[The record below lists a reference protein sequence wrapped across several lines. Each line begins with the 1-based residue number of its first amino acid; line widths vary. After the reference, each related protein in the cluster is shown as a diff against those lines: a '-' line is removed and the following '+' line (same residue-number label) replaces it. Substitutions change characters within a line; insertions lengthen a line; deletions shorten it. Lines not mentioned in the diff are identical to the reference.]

1 MANIVKYLGRIK
13 PVFRRSSNRLKIIV
27 TVAIIL
33 AILGLF
39 TLRGKMAALQ
49 DRNEALESQ
58 AAALE
63 QENSDLR
70 DKLSIQGSREAVIR
84 IARELLGLV
93 MPDTVI
99 VQPEG

>member
-1 MANIVKYLGRIK
+1 MANIVKYLKRIK

-39 TLRGKMAALQ
+39 TLRGKLVALQ
-49 DRNEALESQ
+49 DQNDALESQ